1 MNDVIN
7 DVFVNKYDFE
17 LAHFNED
24 IAAGKSM
31 LKVY

>member
-24 IAAGKSM
+24 IDAGKGM
-31 LKVY
+31 I